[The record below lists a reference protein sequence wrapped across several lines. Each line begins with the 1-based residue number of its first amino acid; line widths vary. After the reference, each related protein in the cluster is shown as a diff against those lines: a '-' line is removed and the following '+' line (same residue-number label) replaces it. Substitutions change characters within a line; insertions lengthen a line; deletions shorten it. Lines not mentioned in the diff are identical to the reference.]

1 MYPLAKEGDWIIAFR
16 PLSLKLGDLV
26 LFYYE
31 GVGMM
36 LKQITRIEKTGV
48 FVEGKDAMSVDS
60 RVFGLIDS
68 RKIDYKVWKI
78 F

>member
-1 MYPLAKEGDWIIAFR
+1 MYPLAKKGDWVLAFR
-16 PLSLKLGDLV
+16 PLSLRIGDLV

-36 LKQITRIEKTGV
+36 LKQITRIEKEGL
-48 FVEGKDAMSVDS
+48 FVEGKDPMSVDS
-60 RVFGLIDS
+60 RIFGLIS
-68 RKIDYKVWKI
+68 PSQISYKVWKI